1 MELLS
6 YIMTVATSTT
16 DVELHLAIKNIAG
29 TGRIHYGK
37 SDGYRHVNLW
47 IIPKSTKRKEELLA
61 QLKALTPIAQVS
73 LVGLSKPAT
82 PAELLEVRELFTNL
96 GLNSSTVKDEDLA
109 LFLHS
114 RLAGQYSYLIYT
126 GQSQDD
132 SREIFQII
140 KAEDHPQFS
149 PKWLAG
155 DPIGEEIL
163 DRELTIEELEIRN
176 VHFQISEE
184 EPPPDPPNAG
194 GEM

>member
-1 MELLS
+1 MELFS

-47 IIPKSTKRKEELLA
+47 IIPKSTKRKVELLA
-61 QLKALTPIAQVS
+61 QLQALAPIEQVS
-73 LVGLSKPAT
+73 LVSLSKPAT

-109 LFLHS
+109 LFLHT
-114 RLAGQYSYLIYT
+114 RLAGQYSYHIYIE
-126 GQSQDD
+126 QRQD
-132 SREIFQII
+132 SSSELFRII

-163 DRELTIEELEIRN
+163 DRALTLDDMEVSIVRIEE
-176 VHFQISEE
+176 STE
-184 EPPPDPPNAG
+184 EPPPPAPNAG
-194 GEM
+194 GE